1 MAKRSGSS
9 RRDAPAANNGA
20 PTKRSRAT
28 DSSDMPELSHQQL
41 ASMRRVGRPR
51 LSAAGAREMIA
62 IRLDPTVIEGFR
74 KAAKRRGVGYQTLI
88 NEVLARHVPKA
99 H

>member
-1 MAKRSGSS
+1 
-9 RRDAPAANNGA
+9 
-20 PTKRSRAT
+20 
-28 DSSDMPELSHQQL
+28 
-41 ASMRRVGRPR
+41 MRRVGRPR

-62 IRLDPTVIEGFR
+62 IRIDPTVMAGFR

-99 H
+99 S